1 MEQKVSPR
9 KRGSRPTITRA
20 PFGFC
25 EVTCRAIPCTARR
38 TFSKVNSSA
47 ITARHPDV
55 PNLICVVMGCFVQ
68 LIFFRWEGTAFSRAI
83 NRFFC
88 QTARLKPCPPDLAH
102 DRAARK
108 KLILYD

>member
-38 TFSKVNSSA
+38 TFAKVNSSA
-47 ITARHPDV
+47 MTARHPDV
-55 PNLICVVMGCFVQ
+55 PNLICVVMLCGGCPTQSQFKLVCG
-68 LIFFRWEGTAFSRAI
+68 GTDALVRA
-83 NRFFC
+83 NRTTLDAL
-88 QTARLKPCPPDLAH
+88 TADSEEQ
-102 DRAARK
+102 
-108 KLILYD
+108 II